1 VPPSLYG
8 GTERI
13 VAHLT
18 NALVELGHEVT
29 LFASA
34 EAHTRATL
42 VPVRDQA
49 IRLDPFPLKSDL
61 AAHLSMLH
69 ELHLRRHEFDLLHF
83 HVDLIHFPFFE
94 DLAERTMTTLH
105 GRLDLKDLPE
115 VYSRW
120 HHYPLVSISDDQ
132 RKPLAGAN
140 WLATIHHGL
149 AEGVYSFNEVP
160 RDSYLAFLGR
170 ISPEKR
176 PDRAISI
183 AKRLGMRLKIAAKVD
198 AVDVGYF
205 RDEIKPLLADP
216 LIEFIGEISDSE
228 KSAFLGNASRTGKPG
243 SLWIAKTKLYGRF
256 SSLINLTA
264 G

>member
-1 VPPSLYG
+1 
-8 GTERI
+8 
-13 VAHLT
+13 
-18 NALVELGHEVT
+18 
-29 LFASA
+29 
-34 EAHTRATL
+34 
-42 VPVRDQA
+42 
-49 IRLDPFPLKSDL
+49 
-61 AAHLSMLH
+61 M
-69 ELHLRRHEFDLLHF
+69 
-83 HVDLIHFPFFE
+83 
-94 DLAERTMTTLH
+94 
-105 GRLDLKDLPE
+105 
-115 VYSRW
+115 
-120 HHYPLVSISDDQ
+120 
-132 RKPLAGAN
+132 
-140 WLATIHHGL
+140 ATIHHGL

-205 RDEIKPLLADP
+205 HDEIKPLLADP

>member
-1 VPPSLYG
+1 
-8 GTERI
+8 
-13 VAHLT
+13 
-18 NALVELGHEVT
+18 
-29 LFASA
+29 
-34 EAHTRATL
+34 
-42 VPVRDQA
+42 
-49 IRLDPFPLKSDL
+49 
-61 AAHLSMLH
+61 
-69 ELHLRRHEFDLLHF
+69 
-83 HVDLIHFPFFE
+83 
-94 DLAERTMTTLH
+94 MTTLH

-183 AKRLGMRLKIAAKVD
+183 AKRLGRRLKIAAKVD
-198 AVDVGYF
+198 TVDVGYF